1 MLGGVR
7 EPIISA
13 ELLAAAKTDA
23 SLQAKLKQL
32 KDRETEAVAAEA
44 KAHAK
49 LAELAKHQQ
58 SLDQSIADLS
68 AREAKISL
76 DLSTNLALSDQ
87 LVSTAAA
94 LRDQE
99 EILIAARAKLV
110 ADSTASQQQILV
122 SRTALAEQ
130 ADCINTSHAE
140 KDAAFTAR
148 EALIAQREHTL
159 EDAQRVLT
167 ARIDRISKAIA

>member
-1 MLGGVR
+1 MLGGIR
-7 EPIISA
+7 EPAISA

-23 SLQAKLKQL
+23 SLQSKLKQL

-87 LVSTAAA
+87 LVSTATA

-110 ADSTASQQQILV
+110 ADSTASQQQILA
-122 SRTALAEQ
+122 SRTVLAEQ
-130 ADCINTSHAE
+130 ADCINTAHAE
-140 KDAAFTAR
+140 KHESLTAR
-148 EALIAQREHTL
+148 EAFITQREQAL
-159 EDAQRVLT
+159 ESAHQALA